1 MMLNPNC
8 SEWVTFLYIMYDDLT
23 KKEREEM
30 NKYLSMF
37 DEIDCCKDYA
47 VARVEDMTDEIEECI
62 MNTPFAKKLKIRNEQ
77 EYV

>member
-8 SEWVTFLYIMYDDLT
+8 SEWVTYLYIYYDDLT

-30 NKYLSMF
+30 NKYLSLF
-37 DEIDCCKDYA
+37 DYFDTTDEYA

-62 MNTPFAKKLKIRNEQ
+62 MNTPFAKKLKIRNER